1 MLRLRLTPNIPKIFK
16 RNIGIVAPALQKASD
31 PIQQLFID
39 KIREYNSKSKDG
51 KLVDPTPEI
60 EQERKSKLEILATQY
75 GCSPGTD
82 MTSFPKFTFTDP
94 PIDSGVSKS

>member
-39 KIREYNSKSKDG
+39 KIREYNSKSK
-51 KLVDPTPEI
+51 
-60 EQERKSKLEILATQY
+60 
-75 GCSPGTD
+75 
-82 MTSFPKFTFTDP
+82 
-94 PIDSGVSKS
+94 